1 MLWPSNDLGLHE
13 YLSITKINSTPY
25 LLKYAKKIYNIA
37 MISNLPRIMLVARSS
52 FENTSKFTDVIP
64 AVRPVVEIAETASN
78 MASSRRL
85 LVR

>member
-1 MLWPSNDLGLHE
+1 
-13 YLSITKINSTPY
+13 
-25 LLKYAKKIYNIA
+25 
-37 MISNLPRIMLVARSS
+37 MISNLPRIMLVARRS

-85 LVR
+85 FVRKLKTDPVINATIT